1 VEKIIKV
8 AGLIILIL
16 SLISSIVIAVAA
28 SFTGMDVR
36 GISILFIIGA
46 AGAAMYYN

>member
-1 VEKIIKV
+1 MERIIKI

-28 SFTGMDVR
+28 SFTAVDAR
-36 GISILFIIGA
+36 AISILFIIGA
-46 AGAAMYYN
+46 AGAAMYYS